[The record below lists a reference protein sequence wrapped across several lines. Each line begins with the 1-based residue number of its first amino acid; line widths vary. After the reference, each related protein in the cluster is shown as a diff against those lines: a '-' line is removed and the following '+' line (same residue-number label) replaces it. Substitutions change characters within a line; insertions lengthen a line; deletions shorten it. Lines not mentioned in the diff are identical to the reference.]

1 MPGRLQCTPGE
12 FEKESDLKKP
22 LWKPLT
28 TRINNSNIIKYLSFL
43 ESNYNI
49 SFKSYD
55 RLYQWSVENVENF
68 WKSIWEFSSII
79 HKQKFYTIL
88 EGQEIWNCRWFPG
101 AELNFAENLIRYNDD
116 QTAIISERE
125 KYPSVKIS
133 YKELNSLV
141 AKAAQGLKDLGIKKG
156 DRVAAFISNVPEAV
170 IGMLAATSLGAIW
183 SSTSPDFGIQGILD
197 RFSQIEPKVFFAIE
211 SYYYNGKHVDCTEKI
226 NSIAKQIPSISKVIL
241 INEFSDFSDNN
252 QLITSGNVD
261 NSIYFNNLINNS
273 SNEIMYEYSDFDYP
287 VYIMYSSG
295 TTGKP
300 KCIVHGAGGTL
311 LQHYKEHVLH
321 TDLKR
326 EDVITYFTTCGWMMW
341 NWLVSSLQ
349 VGATVLLVDGNPVYP
364 NEKRLW
370 QLIEKEKVSVF
381 GTSPKYLTLIEK
393 TNVNPKEE
401 FNLNSLKTIL
411 STGSPLSDANFNW
424 VYKNV
429 KEDILLSS
437 ISGGTDIISCFILG
451 CPILP
456 VYSGEIQCRGL
467 GMKVESWDE
476 SGNSLVEEKGELVC
490 TAPFPS
496 RPIYFWNDE
505 ANDKYKSAYFDYYPG
520 VWRHGDFIRVTVN
533 GGIVVYGRSD
543 ATLNPG
549 GVRIGTAEIYRIVES
564 MEEIA
569 DSLVVGQNWKNDVRI
584 ILYVVLRNKINLD
597 EILTRKINKK
607 IKVNAS
613 PRHVP
618 SKIIQIKEVPHT
630 ISGKKV
636 ELAVTKI
643 LNGEKVDNKDALAN
657 PHSLEQF
664 KPIYEE

>member
-1 MPGRLQCTPGE
+1 M
-12 FEKESDLKKP
+12 KKP
-22 LWKPLT
+22 IWTPSTKQV
-28 TRINNSNIIKYLSFL
+28 NKSNLSKYFSFL
-43 ESNYNI
+43 ESNYNLRF
-49 SFKSYD
+49 SSYPD
-55 RLYQWSVENVENF
+55 LYEWSVNSIERF
-68 WKSIWEFSSII
+68 WETIWNYSGII
-79 HKQKFYTIL
+79 HHKKYHSVL
-88 EGQEIWNCRWFPG
+88 EGKAIWNCKWFPG
-101 AELNFAENLIRYNDD
+101 AELNFAENLLRFSDD
-116 QTAIISERE
+116 HIAIISERE

-133 YKELNSLV
+133 YKELNSHV
-141 AKAAQGLKDLGIKKG
+141 ARAAQGLKDLGIKKG
-156 DRVAAFISNVPEAV
+156 DRVAAFISNIPEAV

-183 SSTSPDFGIQGILD
+183 SSTSPDFGIQGVLD
-197 RFSQIEPKVFFAIE
+197 RFSQIEPKILFAIE
-211 SYYYNGKHVDCTEKI
+211 SYYYNGNHIDCTEKI
-226 NSIAKQIPSISKVIL
+226 KSIVKQIPSINKVIL
-241 INEFSDFSDNN
+241 INEFSDFTDNN
-252 QLITSGNVD
+252 QIMTADNID
-261 NSIYFNNLINNS
+261 NSIYFNDLINNS
-273 SNEIMYEYSDFDYP
+273 SNEIKYEYSNFDYP

-326 EDVITYFTTCGWMMW
+326 KDTITYFTTCGWMMW

-349 VGATVLLVDGNPVYP
+349 VGATILLIDGNPVYP

-393 TNVNPKEE
+393 TNFNPKDE
-401 FNLNSLKTIL
+401 FSLNSLKTML
-411 STGSPLSDANFNW
+411 STGSPLSDSNFNW

-456 VYSGEIQCRGL
+456 VFSGEIQCRGL

-476 SGNSLVEEKGELVC
+476 TGNSLIDEKGELVC

-505 ANDKYKSAYFDYYPG
+505 DKEKYKSAYFDYYPG
-520 VWRHGDFIRVTVN
+520 VWRHGDFIRITENDGV
-533 GGIVVYGRSD
+533 VVYGRSD

-584 ILYVVLRNKINLD
+584 ILYVVLKNDMKLD
-597 EILTRKINKK
+597 EILNKEIREQ
-607 IKVNAS
+607 IKMKAS

-643 LNGEKVDNKDALAN
+643 LNGEKVDNRDALTN
-657 PHSLEQF
+657 PHSLDQF